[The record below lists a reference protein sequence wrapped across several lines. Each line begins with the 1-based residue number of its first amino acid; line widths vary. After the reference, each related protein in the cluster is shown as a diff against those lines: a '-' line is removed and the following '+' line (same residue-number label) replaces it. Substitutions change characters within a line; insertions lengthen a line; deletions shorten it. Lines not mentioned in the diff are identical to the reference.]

1 MNPDGWGV
9 RMLYQQKETKLSL
22 TAGTWPQAGCGTGEW
37 LACRDSDNPLS
48 VYTLVNGV
56 PGAKMKLPRNFEP
69 TSGLNYGS
77 LDGNTLVVSEAAA
90 AQVVNGVTLLNA
102 GEVSVLKRNGTQW
115 TLLTRFA
122 GTQAN
127 DYISVLSASD
137 DCSLLVLSLGRMAA
151 TRLKLVRL

>member
-1 MNPDGWGV
+1 M
-9 RMLYQQKETKLSL
+9 
-22 TAGTWPQAGCGTGEW
+22 
-37 LACRDSDNPLS
+37 ACR
-48 VYTLVNGV
+48 
-56 PGAKMKLPRNFEP
+56 GAKMKLPRNFEP

-102 GEVSVLKRNGTQW
+102 GEVSLLKRNGTQW